1 MPWRPHHL
9 GGRQL
14 SLGLQPLCSFPDP
27 SVIKTELGLLG
38 LLSVLLHQASNAAHQ
53 RVSLLLDHKPSWDAP
68 AKREVSSTPAS
79 RGGLLQ
85 PDASSPLAFLPFPL
99 ALASGQAGKILQQDP
114 SWGCWLPA
122 FHGNGPSGGQSRQR
136 KILPPPSLAWAAG
149 RYFDCIPGELGCR
162 CGCLILGRSESV
174 FPCVTEQAAEGW
186 REE

>member
-1 MPWRPHHL
+1 MPQRPHHL
-9 GGRQL
+9 GGRQPGL
-14 SLGLQPLCSFPDP
+14 RLQPLCSFPDP
-27 SVIKTELGLLG
+27 TVSNMELRLLG
-38 LLSVLLHQASNAAHQ
+38 LLSVLPHQASNTAHQ
-53 RVSLLLDHKPSWDAP
+53 LLSLLLDHKPSWDSP

-85 PDASSPLAFLPFPL
+85 PDASSSPAFPPLPL

-122 FHGNGPSGGQSRQR
+122 FHGNGPSGGRSRQR

-162 CGCLILGRSESV
+162 CGRLISGRSESV